1 MSRYLHSQVFISLLL
16 LCQYRLL
23 DARGILFSSDMK
35 LDSKTRLYN
44 NLVVIISSNQNRNNC
59 KQILAETQVM
69 QKLIARKSD
78 NRNIENRCPFVFCKH
93 LESI

>member
-1 MSRYLHSQVFISLLL
+1 MSRYLHSRVFISLLL

-44 NLVVIISSNQNRNNC
+44 NLVVIISSNQNKNNC
-59 KQILAETQVM
+59 KEILTETQVS
-69 QKLIARKSD
+69 LTLKSD
-78 NRNIENRCPFVFCKH
+78 
-93 LESI
+93 L

>member
-1 MSRYLHSQVFISLLL
+1 MYRYLHSQVFISLLL

-44 NLVVIISSNQNRNNC
+44 NLVVIISSNQNKNNC
-59 KQILAETQVM
+59 KQILTETQVL
-69 QKLIARKSD
+69 QKLKY
-78 NRNIENRCPFVFCKH
+78 
-93 LESI
+93 

>member
-44 NLVVIISSNQNRNNC
+44 NLVVIISSNQNKNNC
-59 KQILAETQVM
+59 KQILTKTQVT
-69 QKLIARKSD
+69 QKLNS
-78 NRNIENRCPFVFCKH
+78 
-93 LESI
+93 

>member
-1 MSRYLHSQVFISLLL
+1 MYRYLHSPVFISLLL

-44 NLVVIISSNQNRNNC
+44 NLVVIISSNQNKNNC
-59 KQILAETQVM
+59 KQILTKTQVT
-69 QKLIARKSD
+69 QKLNS
-78 NRNIENRCPFVFCKH
+78 
-93 LESI
+93 